1 MVAHKNPL
9 RADETVQ
16 KMLISTPSWLV
27 GQYDSRNLSI
37 THAWPN
43 MYDRTANVGSIE
55 SPISKCGFVLAFRT
69 PPLEKKAGVVIPDY
83 SPTGERMCAY
93 MSMLFGKKF
102 DCHGMLEGSGFYQ
115 IPNFSQLGSIHNPG
129 LLINSHSVRK
139 CFPIPLELNCL
150 SRIQKAIDA
159 ETEEPETL
167 KKLDAVCRHYMQS
180 LQNAEGNIE
189 VAYLNLITAGE
200 VLSSCF
206 KYSKKEILDEQTLND
221 LQVIADT
228 AKDGAKI
235 EKRLSG
241 QLIRVKKKFVV
252 SLCGLLDKEFFSS
265 AECDIA
271 PGCFSPHD
279 IRERVGAAYD
289 LRSTYVHTGVR
300 FGGWVGPSAR
310 NEDVQIGRPVEENK
324 KLGQILARSP
334 RFAGLERLIRYCCLR
349 YMEASGLLVESQ
361 T

>member
-1 MVAHKNPL
+1 MVAPKNLL

-27 GQYDSRNLSI
+27 GQYDSRNMAI

-43 MYDRTANVGSIE
+43 MYDQTANVGSIE
-55 SPISKCGFVLAFRT
+55 SPISRCGFVLAFRT
-69 PPLEKKAGVVIPDY
+69 PSLEKKAGVVIPDY

-115 IPNFSQLGSIHNPG
+115 IPNFSQLGSIHHPG
-129 LLINSHSVRK
+129 LPFNSHSERK
-139 CFPIPLELNCL
+139 CFPIPLELNSL

-159 ETEEPETL
+159 ESDEPPIT

-200 VLSSCF
+200 ILSSCF
-206 KYSKKEILDEQTLND
+206 KYSRREILDEQTLDD

-241 QLIRVKKKFVV
+241 QLIRVKRKFVMT
-252 SLCGLLDKEFFSS
+252 LCRLVDEEFFSS
-265 AECDIA
+265 SECDTA
-271 PGCFSPHD
+271 AGRFSPQD
-279 IRERVGAAYD
+279 VRECVGAAYD

-300 FGGWVGPSAR
+300 FGGWVGTSAR
-310 NEDVQIGRPVEENK
+310 NEDVQIGRPVEDNK
-324 KLGQILARSP
+324 KLGRILARAP

-349 YMEASGLLVESQ
+349 YMEASGLLVESH